1 MAQVRV
7 MLSSRVR
14 FANVVSVAV
23 QVNVHECARGTVVSV
38 DVEYVRVLL
47 AGSDTGRIPE
57 LPAKLS
63 RLGYRTESAV
73 TAASNLRET
82 HNATLSPLP
91 CPFS

>member
-47 AGSDTGRIPE
+47 AGSDTGRIP
-57 LPAKLS
+57 
-63 RLGYRTESAV
+63 
-73 TAASNLRET
+73 
-82 HNATLSPLP
+82 
-91 CPFS
+91 